1 MTAKYKNMPQ
11 PVSGGGINAIEPR
24 NKAVPV
30 IVVRI
35 KLIMNFIRSLYI
47 VLFCVLSVQKIP
59 FSLEQTLL
67 KSD

>member
-1 MTAKYKNMPQ
+1 MTVKYKNMSQ

-35 KLIMNFIRSLYI
+35 KLTMNFMFSLYI
-47 VLFCVLSVQKIP
+47 V
-59 FSLEQTLL
+59 
-67 KSD
+67 

>member
-1 MTAKYKNMPQ
+1 MTVKYKNMPQ

-35 KLIMNFIRSLYI
+35 KLTMNFIVVTVRTAI
-47 VLFCVLSVQKIP
+47 
-59 FSLEQTLL
+59 
-67 KSD
+67 